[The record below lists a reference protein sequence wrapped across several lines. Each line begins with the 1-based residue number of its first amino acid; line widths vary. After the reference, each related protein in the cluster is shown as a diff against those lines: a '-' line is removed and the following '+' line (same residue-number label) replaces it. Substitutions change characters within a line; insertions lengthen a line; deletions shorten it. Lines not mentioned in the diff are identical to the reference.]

1 MLFNDRIVG
10 PDVRHEVGFL
20 VHEEVHVP
28 REPGI
33 YFITRLAPV
42 AVQSRI
48 AAVGDRHHGVT
59 VLGVKP
65 GLLDKH
71 LV

>member
-33 YFITRLAPV
+33 YLITRLAPI

-48 AAVGDRHHGVT
+48 AAVSDRHHGEA
-59 VLGVKP
+59 VLGVQP
-65 GLLDKH
+65 RLLD
-71 LV
+71 